1 MRKLTIFN
9 VLLLGALAPALL
21 AMDGDD
27 KARLR
32 RELQDTL
39 AKLADLA
46 GIQQELDARESA
58 GIARI
63 LALSEPGPADLA
75 LAEFELQRVRDEVSG
90 LQERVD
96 SIGLAMNSGDLAAL
110 SSSEPSG
117 PDRPHFVDVAV
128 VPPVPVAAPNPTSPT
143 NATVTPNAA
152 PIPAPEANPHT
163 TPIPAVAISAAQ
175 SGSEDSAAQTA
186 LTAPRGEGKIAFE
199 EEAFVADRSRL
210 GRACWRGG
218 RYLEGVGALEPL
230 AGDPSADYWRARC
243 LEKLGRN
250 EEALALFGKVIEL
263 APDSPEGRSARE
275 DREYLQWTMSHGLA
289 VRK

>member
-1 MRKLTIFN
+1 MRKLTILN
-9 VLLLGALAPALL
+9 LLLLGALAPALWAL
-21 AMDGDD
+21 DGDD

-63 LALSEPGPADLA
+63 LALTEPGPADLA
-75 LAEFELQRVRDEVSG
+75 LAEFELQRVRDEVSS

-96 SIGLAMNSGDLAAL
+96 SIGLAMQSSDLSELVNST
-110 SSSEPSG
+110 PSG

-128 VPPVPVAAPNPTSPT
+128 VPPVPLAAPESSGPT
-143 NATVTPNAA
+143 NATDPVSSTPATASEATAHTAPNPAA
-152 PIPAPEANPHT
+152 T
-163 TPIPAVAISAAQ
+163 SSAAQ
-175 SGSEDSAAQTA
+175 VGSTDAASQVA
-186 LTAPRGEGKIAFE
+186 LTAPRGEGKVAFE
-199 EEAFVADRSRL
+199 EEAFVADRARL

-250 EEALALFGKVIEL
+250 EEALALFGQVIEL
-263 APDSPEGRSARE
+263 APESPEGRSARE